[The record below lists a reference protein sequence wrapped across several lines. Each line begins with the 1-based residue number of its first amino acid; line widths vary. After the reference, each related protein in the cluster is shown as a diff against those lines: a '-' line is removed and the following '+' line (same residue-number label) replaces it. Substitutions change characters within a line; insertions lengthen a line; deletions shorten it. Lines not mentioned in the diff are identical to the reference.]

1 MDQGD
6 LPVGG
11 DRAVIWCRLLAVCVV
26 AAALSAQ
33 PARQERRTVALHA
46 GYVFDLWRSAREL
59 PNERLAR
66 LDDALAARASGNPFG
81 PVLEALARRD
91 GVDADTIYVARRMVH
106 AVALPEVVDPTVFED
121 DAKQIPYRLHVT
133 LVTPFTLAV
142 SEPLAFAVELRAA
155 SGEVVGR
162 HRVESTTAA
171 ALVGFEVKFALP
183 VGDLP
188 DGSYTLVVRGDVGE
202 QTWREGD
209 PEARADVR
217 VQRGFAE
224 STRVLEQRVRGL
236 LDAASPSVDGA
247 LRGALWPMQRIYGGD
262 AFEGFADFVG
272 DQRNAGRV
280 VDNVAAGRHPLEGV
294 EGFGSVAVAVGSDDA
309 PQYARLRVR
318 RAARDTAAG
327 GDPAVGDPT
336 ADNAAAGLVL
346 FLPGDPTWDGLWL
359 RPSLARCMPPGFL
372 ASALSA
378 SGFDARRRFHLAVME
393 SPGDLRQPREALR
406 AVLDVLSALLTFDP
420 TRVVLVGEREGAAA
434 ILAAW
439 QSGALAAPP
448 RGIVLAVHAGV
459 GRPDAERVQATP
471 LLLVPGRGHGSTENL
486 VRAAAQLAEAGQAD
500 QVRLL
505 EASHAWPWALP
516 WALPE
521 VEAFCAARLR

>member
-1 MDQGD
+1 MSW
-6 LPVGG
+6 
-11 DRAVIWCRLLAVCVV
+11 RAALAACLVV
-26 AAALSAQ
+26 AAIPAQ

-59 PNERLAR
+59 PSERLAV
-66 LDDALAARASGNPFG
+66 LDAALAERASGNPFG
-81 PVLEALARRD
+81 PVLEALAHRD
-91 GVDADTIYVARRMVH
+91 GVDADATYVARRMVH

-121 DAKQIPYRLHVT
+121 DAQQIPYRLHVT

-142 SEPLAFAVELRAA
+142 SGPLAFAVELRATT
-155 SGEVVGR
+155 GEVVGR

-171 ALVGFEVKFALP
+171 SLVGFEVKFALP
-183 VGDLP
+183 VSDLP
-188 DGSYTLVVRGDVGE
+188 DGPYTVVVRGDVGE

-224 STRVLEQRVRGL
+224 STRVLEHRVRGL
-236 LDAASPSVDGA
+236 LGAAPPSIEGA

-262 AFEGFADFVG
+262 AFEGYADFVG
-272 DQRNAGRV
+272 DQRNAGRI
-280 VDNVAAGRHPLEGV
+280 VDNVAAERHLFEGL
-294 EGFGSVAVAVGSDDA
+294 EGFGSFAVAVGSEDA

-318 RAARDTAAG
+318 PAARDTAAR
-327 GDPAVGDPT
+327 DPAAGD
-336 ADNAAAGLVL
+336 AAAGLVL

-359 RPSLARCMPPGFL
+359 RPSLARSMPPGFL
-372 ASALSA
+372 ASALAA
-378 SGFDARRRFHLAVME
+378 SGFDAKRRLHLAVME
-393 SPGDLRQPREALR
+393 SPGELRQPREALR
-406 AVLDVLSALLTFDP
+406 AVLDALTKLLTVDP

-459 GRPDAERVQATP
+459 GRPDAERVQATA

-486 VRAAAQLAEAGQAD
+486 ERAAIQLAEAGQPD

-521 VEAFCAARLR
+521 IEAFCAARLR